1 MAGLTLIILF
11 SAMLRNFK
19 NYVFFKNKNL
29 KENKN
34 ILEYLKNYHL
44 SKKGFSKLINYLTNM
59 C

>member
-19 NYVFFKNKNL
+19 NYVFKKKIL

-44 SKKGFSKLINYLTNM
+44 SKKVFSKLINYLTNM